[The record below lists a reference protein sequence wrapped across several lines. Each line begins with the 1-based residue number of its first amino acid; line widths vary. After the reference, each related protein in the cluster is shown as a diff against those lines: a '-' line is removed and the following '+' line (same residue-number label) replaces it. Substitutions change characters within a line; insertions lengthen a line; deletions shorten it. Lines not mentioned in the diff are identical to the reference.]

1 MKLLLNIIGILVVLA
16 IALLL
21 SWDRRNIPWK
31 TVGKGLAVQF
41 IIAILLVKL
50 PIGRTIVSAVS
61 DVVTAVIGCGQS
73 GLDFVFGSLN
83 DGSAGYIFIIQ
94 TLGNIIFVSAL
105 VGVLYY
111 IGVLG
116 VVVKVIGRIVGK
128 LMGTTEVESFVA
140 VANMFLGQTDSPIL
154 VSKYLR
160 NLTDSEV
167 FVILVSGMGSMSVS
181 ILGGYHALG
190 IPMEY
195 LLIASAMVP
204 IGSIL
209 LSKIILPQAAP
220 AQVSSGVRM
229 DNKGDNSNVIDALA
243 EGASTGM
250 TMVLAIGANLV
261 GVIGMIAVVDLILSA
276 ANITLAD
283 IFSYVF
289 APFGY
294 LMGLEGQEIMMAG
307 RLLGTK
313 LIANEFI
320 AFQDLGGIIG
330 TLDERTALIC
340 SLSLCG
346 FANVSSI
353 GICVGGIGVLC
364 PEKRP
369 TLARLVVRAML
380 GGVLV
385 SLLSA
390 LIVGV
395 ITLF

>member
-1 MKLLLNIIGILVVLA
+1 MKLILNIVGILVVLA
-16 IALLL
+16 IAFLL

-31 TVGKGLAVQF
+31 TVAKGLVVQF
-41 IIAILLVKL
+41 IIAIVLVKL
-50 PIGRTIVSAVS
+50 PVGRAIVSAIS

-83 DGSAGYIFIIQ
+83 NGTAGYIFIVQ

-111 IGVLG
+111 VGILG
-116 VVVKVIGRIVGK
+116 VIVKVIGRVVGK

-160 NLTDSEV
+160 DLTDSEV
-167 FVILVSGMGSMSVS
+167 FVVLVSGMGSMSVS
-181 ILGGYHALG
+181 ILGGYNALG

-209 LSKIILPQAAP
+209 LAKIILPQSEPVQAI
-220 AQVSSGVRM
+220 SGVRM
-229 DNKGDNSNVIDALA
+229 DNKGDNSNAIDALA

-313 LIANEFI
+313 LVANEFI
-320 AFQDLGGIIG
+320 AFQELGGIIA

-395 ITLF
+395 VTLF

>member
-1 MKLLLNIIGILVVLA
+1 MKLLLNIAGIAGVLA
-16 IALLL
+16 AAWVL
-21 SWDRRNIPWK
+21 SWNRRHIPWK
-31 TVGKGLAVQF
+31 TVVRGLAVQF
-41 IIAILLVKL
+41 VIAVLLVKL
-50 PIGRTIVSAVS
+50 PVGRVIVSGIS
-61 DVVTAVIGCGQS
+61 QLVTAVINCGQA

-83 DGSAGYIFIIQ
+83 DGTAGYIFIVQ

-105 VGVLYY
+105 VSVLYHVG
-111 IGVLG
+111 ILG
-116 VVVKVIGRIVGK
+116 VVVRVIGRIVGR

-154 VSKYLR
+154 VSRYLR
-160 NLTDSEV
+160 DLTDSEV
-167 FVILVSGMGSMSVS
+167 LVILVSGMGSMSVS
-181 ILGGYHALG
+181 ILGGYNALG
-190 IPMEY
+190 IPMET

-209 LSKIILPQAAP
+209 IAKMILPQTEEVGA
-220 AQVSSGVRM
+220 VRAVQM
-229 DNKGDNSNVIDALA
+229 DRKGGNVIDALA

-250 TMVLAIGANLV
+250 TMVLAIAAGLV
-261 GVIGMIAVVDLILSA
+261 GVIGMISVIDLILSVV
-276 ANITLAD
+276 NISLKD
-283 IFSYVF
+283 IFGWLF
-289 APFGY
+289 APFAF
-294 LMGLEGQEIMMAG
+294 LMGLEGEEILLEG

-320 AFQDLGGIIG
+320 AFQDLGAVIG
-330 TLDERTALIC
+330 SLEERTALVC
-340 SLSLCG
+340 ALSLCG

-364 PEKRP
+364 PEKRS

-390 LIVGV
+390 MIVGL
-395 ITLF
+395 ITLL

>member
-16 IALLL
+16 ITLLL
-21 SWDRRNIPWK
+21 SWDRKNIPWK
-31 TVGKGLAVQF
+31 IVTKGLAVQF
-41 IIAILLVKL
+41 VIAILLVKV
-50 PIGRTIVSAVS
+50 PIGRKIVSAIS

-73 GLDFVFGSLN
+73 GLNFVFGSLN
-83 DGSAGYIFIIQ
+83 DGTAGYIFIVQ

-116 VVVKVIGRIVGK
+116 VVVKVIGRIVGR

-160 NLTDSEV
+160 DLTDSEV

-181 ILGGYHALG
+181 ILGGYNALG

-209 LSKIILPQAAP
+209 LSKIILPQTESVHAI
-220 AQVSSGVRM
+220 SGVKM
-229 DNKGDNSNVIDALA
+229 DNRGDNSNAIDALA

-261 GVIGMIAVVDLILSA
+261 GVIGMIAVVDLILSF

-320 AFQDLGGIIG
+320 AFQDLGGIIAE
-330 TLDERTALIC
+330 LDERTALIC

-369 TLARLVVRAML
+369 ALARLVVRAML

-390 LIVGV
+390 LIVGI

>member
-61 DVVTAVIGCGQS
+61 DAVTAVIGCGQS

-116 VVVKVIGRIVGK
+116 VVVKVIGRIVGR

-154 VSKYLR
+154 VAKYLR
-160 NLTDSEV
+160 DLTDSEV

-209 LSKIILPQAAP
+209 LSKIILPQTESVQAASC
-220 AQVSSGVRM
+220 VKM
-229 DNKGDNSNVIDALA
+229 DNK
-243 EGASTGM
+243 
-250 TMVLAIGANLV
+250 
-261 GVIGMIAVVDLILSA
+261 
-276 ANITLAD
+276 
-283 IFSYVF
+283 
-289 APFGY
+289 
-294 LMGLEGQEIMMAG
+294 
-307 RLLGTK
+307 
-313 LIANEFI
+313 
-320 AFQDLGGIIG
+320 
-330 TLDERTALIC
+330 
-340 SLSLCG
+340 
-346 FANVSSI
+346 
-353 GICVGGIGVLC
+353 
-364 PEKRP
+364 
-369 TLARLVVRAML
+369 
-380 GGVLV
+380 
-385 SLLSA
+385 
-390 LIVGV
+390 
-395 ITLF
+395 

>member
-1 MKLLLNIIGILVVLA
+1 MKLLLNIVGILVVLA
-16 IALLL
+16 VALLL
-21 SWDRRNIPWK
+21 SWDRKNIPWK
-31 TVGKGLAVQF
+31 TVVKGLVVQF
-41 IIAILLVKL
+41 VIAILLVKL
-50 PIGRTIVSAVS
+50 PIGRTIVSVVS
-61 DVVTAVIGCGQS
+61 DAVTAVINCGQS
-73 GLDFVFGSLN
+73 GLNFVFGSLN
-83 DGSAGYIFIIQ
+83 DGTAGYIFIVQ
-94 TLGNIIFVSAL
+94 TLGNIIFVSSL

-154 VSKYLR
+154 VAKYLR
-160 NLTDSEV
+160 DLTDSEV

-209 LSKIILPQAAP
+209 LSKIILPQTESVKAI
-220 AQVSSGVRM
+220 SSVKM
-229 DNKGDNSNVIDALA
+229 DNKGSNSNVIDALA

-250 TMVLAIGANLV
+250 SMVLAIGAGLV
-261 GVIGMIAVVDLILSA
+261 GVIGMIAVIDMILSI

-283 IFSYVF
+283 IFSYIF

-294 LMGLEGQEIMMAG
+294 LMGLEGQEIMMEG
-307 RLLGTK
+307 RFLGTK

-320 AFQDLGGIIG
+320 AFQDLGAIIS
-330 TLDERTALIC
+330 TMDDRTALIC

-353 GICVGGIGVLC
+353 GICVGGIGILC

-369 TLARLVVRAML
+369 TLSRLVVKAML

-390 LIVGV
+390 MIVGV

>member
-1 MKLLLNIIGILVVLA
+1 MKLLLNILGILVVLA
-16 IALLL
+16 VAWLL
-21 SWDRRNIPWK
+21 SWDRKNIPWK
-31 TVGKGLAVQF
+31 TVVRGIAVEF
-41 IIAILLVKL
+41 VIAFVLVKL
-50 PIGRTIVSAVS
+50 PVGRLIVSTIS
-61 DVVTAVIGCGQS
+61 NVVTAVINCGQD
-73 GLDFVFGSLN
+73 GLNFVFGSLN
-83 DGSAGYIFIIQ
+83 DGTAGYIFIVQ

-111 IGVLG
+111 LGILG
-116 VVVKVIGRIVGK
+116 VVVKFVGLAVGK

-154 VSKYLR
+154 VAKYLPD
-160 NLTDSEV
+160 LTDSEV

-181 ILGGYHALG
+181 ILGGYNALG
-190 IPMEY
+190 IPMET

-209 LSKIILPQAAP
+209 LSKIILPQTEAVKAIGS
-220 AQVSSGVRM
+220 VKM
-229 DNKGDNSNVIDALA
+229 DNKGSNGNLIDALS

-250 TMVLAIGANLV
+250 TMVLAIAAGLV
-261 GVIGMIAVVDLILSA
+261 GVIGLISVINLFLGFV
-276 ANITLAD
+276 NISLEQ
-283 IFSYVF
+283 IFGYIF
-289 APFGY
+289 APFGF
-294 LMGLEGQEIMMAG
+294 LMGLEGEEILMEG

-330 TLDERTALIC
+330 ALDERTALVC
-340 SLSLCG
+340 ALSLCG

-364 PEKRP
+364 PAKRP
-369 TLARLVVRAML
+369 ALARLVVRAML
-380 GGVLV
+380 AGVLV

-390 LIVGV
+390 MIVGL
-395 ITLF
+395 ITL

>member
-1 MKLLLNIIGILVVLA
+1 MKLLLNIAGIAVVLA
-16 IALLL
+16 AAWVL
-21 SWDRRNIPWK
+21 SWNRRHIPWK
-31 TVGKGLAVQF
+31 TVVRGLAVQF
-41 IIAILLVKL
+41 VIAVLLVKL
-50 PIGRTIVSAVS
+50 PVGRVIVSGIS
-61 DVVTAVIGCGQS
+61 QVVTAVINCGQA

-83 DGSAGYIFIIQ
+83 DGTAGYIFIVQ

-105 VGVLYY
+105 VSVLYHVG
-111 IGVLG
+111 ILG
-116 VVVKVIGRIVGK
+116 VVVRVIGRIVGR

-154 VSKYLR
+154 VSRYLR
-160 NLTDSEV
+160 DLTDSEV
-167 FVILVSGMGSMSVS
+167 LVILVSGMGSMSVS
-181 ILGGYHALG
+181 ILGGYNALG
-190 IPMEY
+190 IPMET

-209 LSKIILPQAAP
+209 IAKMILPQTEEVGA
-220 AQVSSGVRM
+220 VRAVQM
-229 DNKGDNSNVIDALA
+229 DRKGGNVIDALA

-250 TMVLAIGANLV
+250 TMVLAIAAGLV
-261 GVIGMIAVVDLILSA
+261 GVIGMISVIDLILSVV
-276 ANITLAD
+276 NISLKD
-283 IFSYVF
+283 IFGWLF
-289 APFGY
+289 APFAL
-294 LMGLEGQEIMMAG
+294 LMGLEGEEILLEG

-320 AFQDLGGIIG
+320 AFQDLGAVIG
-330 TLDERTALIC
+330 SLEERTALVC
-340 SLSLCG
+340 ALSLCG

-364 PEKRP
+364 PEKRS

-390 LIVGV
+390 MIVGL
-395 ITLF
+395 ITLL

>member
-1 MKLLLNIIGILVVLA
+1 MKLLLNIFGILVVLA
-16 IALLL
+16 VAWLL
-21 SWDRRNIPWK
+21 SWDRKNIPWK
-31 TVGKGLAVQF
+31 TVVRGIVVEF
-41 IIAILLVKL
+41 VIAFVLVKL
-50 PIGRTIVSAVS
+50 PFGRLIVSTIS
-61 DVVTAVIGCGQS
+61 NVVTAVINCGQD
-73 GLDFVFGSLN
+73 GLNFVFGSLN
-83 DGSAGYIFIIQ
+83 DGTAGYIFIVQ

-111 IGVLG
+111 LGILG
-116 VVVKVIGRIVGK
+116 VVVKFIGRAVGR
-128 LMGTTEVESFVA
+128 LMDTTEVESFVA

-154 VSKYLR
+154 VAKYLPD
-160 NLTDSEV
+160 LTDSEV

-181 ILGGYHALG
+181 ILGGYNALG
-190 IPMEY
+190 IPMET

-209 LSKIILPQAAP
+209 LSKIILPQTEAVKAIGS
-220 AQVSSGVRM
+220 VKM
-229 DNKGDNSNVIDALA
+229 DNKGSNGNLIDALS

-250 TMVLAIGANLV
+250 TMVLAIAAGLV
-261 GVIGMIAVVDLILSA
+261 GVIGMISVINLFLGFV
-276 ANITLAD
+276 NISLEQ
-283 IFSYVF
+283 IFGYIF
-289 APFGY
+289 APFGF
-294 LMGLEGQEIMMAG
+294 LMGLEGEEILMEG

-330 TLDERTALIC
+330 ALDERTALVC
-340 SLSLCG
+340 ALSLCG

-364 PEKRP
+364 PAKRP

-380 GGVLV
+380 AGVLV

-390 LIVGV
+390 MIVGV

>member
-1 MKLLLNIIGILVVLA
+1 MKLLLNILGILVVLA
-16 IALLL
+16 VAWLL
-21 SWDRRNIPWK
+21 SWDRKNIPWE
-31 TVGKGLAVQF
+31 TVVRGIVVEF
-41 IIAILLVKL
+41 VIAFVLVKM
-50 PIGRTIVSAVS
+50 PVGRLIVSTIS
-61 DVVTAVIGCGQS
+61 NVVTAVINCGQD
-73 GLDFVFGSLN
+73 GLNFVFGSLN
-83 DGSAGYIFIIQ
+83 DGTSGYIFIVQ

-111 IGVLG
+111 LGILG
-116 VVVKVIGRIVGK
+116 VVVKFVGLAVGK

-154 VSKYLR
+154 VAKYLPD
-160 NLTDSEV
+160 LTDSEV

-181 ILGGYHALG
+181 ILGGYNALG
-190 IPMEY
+190 IPMET

-209 LSKIILPQAAP
+209 LSKIILPQTEAVKAIGS
-220 AQVSSGVRM
+220 VKM
-229 DNKGDNSNVIDALA
+229 DNKGSNGNLIDALS
-243 EGASTGM
+243 EGASTGI
-250 TMVLAIGANLV
+250 TMVLAIAAGLV
-261 GVIGMIAVVDLILSA
+261 GVIGLISVINLFLGFV
-276 ANITLAD
+276 NISLEQ
-283 IFSYVF
+283 IFGYIF
-289 APFGY
+289 APFGF
-294 LMGLEGQEIMMAG
+294 LMGLEGEEILMEG

-330 TLDERTALIC
+330 ALDERTALVC
-340 SLSLCG
+340 ALSLCG

-364 PEKRP
+364 PAKRP
-369 TLARLVVRAML
+369 ALARLVVRAML
-380 GGVLV
+380 AGVLV

-390 LIVGV
+390 MIVGV

>member
-1 MKLLLNIIGILVVLA
+1 MKLLLNLIGILVILA
-16 IALLL
+16 LALLL
-21 SWDRRNIPWK
+21 SWDRRKISWK
-31 TVGKGLAVQF
+31 TVVRGLVVQF
-41 IIAILLVKL
+41 IIAILLIKV
-50 PIGRTIVSAVS
+50 PIGRTIVSVLSDAV
-61 DVVTAVIGCGQS
+61 TTVINCGQS
-73 GLDFVFGSLN
+73 GLNFVFGSLN
-83 DGSAGYIFIIQ
+83 DGTVGYIFIVQ
-94 TLGNIIFVSAL
+94 TLGNIIFVSSL
-105 VGVLYY
+105 VAVLYY

-116 VVVKVIGRIVGK
+116 VVVKLIGRAVGK

-154 VSKYLR
+154 VAKYLR
-160 NLTDSEV
+160 DLTDSEV

-209 LSKIILPQAAP
+209 LSKIILPQTEPVKA
-220 AQVSSGVRM
+220 VSSVRM
-229 DNKGDNSNVIDALA
+229 DNKGSNSNVIDALA

-250 TMVLAIGANLV
+250 SMVLAIGASLV
-261 GVIGMIAVVDLILSA
+261 GVIGMIAVIDLILSA
-276 ANITLAD
+276 VNITLAD

-294 LMGLEGQEIMMAG
+294 LMGLEGQEIMMEG

-320 AFQDLGGIIG
+320 AFQDLGAVISAM
-330 TLDERTALIC
+330 DERTALIC

-353 GICVGGIGVLC
+353 GICVGGIGILC

-369 TLARLVVRAML
+369 TLSRLVVRAML

-390 LIVGV
+390 MIVGV